1 MLLLLLFM
9 WMFWYAMHLKLFWA
23 FLWCMWVEVQV
34 LSLFKTVASNHKT
47 ITYIT
52 LLKVVLLY
60 EGSSCITLQH
70 LLICTKKHIWKFKNP
85 CFFPHLP
92 GLLALLPTRLWPSVM
107 RSQMTAKGWPFLM
120 LVSLLREWARTKTRW
135 WLYSHFNG
143 LIT

>member
-85 CFFPHLP
+85 CFFPICQDCLLYCQP
-92 GLLALLPTRLWPSVM
+92 GCDHQYEESDDCKGLTIPHASISTTRVSTNKNKVM
-107 RSQMTAKGWPFLM
+107 AVF
-120 LVSLLREWARTKTRW
+120 SL
-135 WLYSHFNG
+135 
-143 LIT
+143 